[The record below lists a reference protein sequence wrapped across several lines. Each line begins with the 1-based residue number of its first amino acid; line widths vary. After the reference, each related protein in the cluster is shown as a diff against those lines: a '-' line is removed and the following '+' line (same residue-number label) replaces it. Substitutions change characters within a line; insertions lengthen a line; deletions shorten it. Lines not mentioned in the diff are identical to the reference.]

1 VPAHRSP
8 PPLPS
13 RLGGPCEG
21 EMVAASI
28 PETMRAFVVEDGT
41 ATLRSDYPVPRPGA
55 DEALVRVLRAGICNT
70 DLELLKGYKG
80 GFRGVL
86 GHEFIGEVVSAASRP
101 ALVGRRV
108 CGELNVSCSSCHNCG
123 RGGTIARNHCLKR
136 TVLGIL
142 NHDGTYADYLTLP
155 VANLHAVP
163 DGVPTEAA
171 AFVEPLAAAYRI
183 VEQGLVRS
191 EHRVCVLGD
200 GKLGLLI
207 AEVLSRQGL
216 ASKVTLF
223 GRHASKA
230 ALLGDAVVFHESP
243 REATALPDE
252 LRGAFDVVVDAT
264 GTVEG
269 LKMAATLTMAMGT
282 IVLKSTCASQATID
296 TSAFVVQELNIVG
309 SRCGP
314 FPEAMKLLEDGSLDV
329 SKYISAVFPLER
341 VAEALEMARSRGCL
355 KVQLAIAPSE
365 LSAAT
370 GEPPAKRP
378 RAGPS

>member
-1 VPAHRSP
+1 VNSCRPALRAHRSTHW
-8 PPLPS
+8 
-13 RLGGPCEG
+13 E
-21 EMVAASI
+21 
-28 PETMRAFVVEDGT
+28 
-41 ATLRSDYPVPRPGA
+41 
-55 DEALVRVLRAGICNT
+55 
-70 DLELLKGYKG
+70 
-80 GFRGVL
+80 
-86 GHEFIGEVVSAASRP
+86 
-101 ALVGRRV
+101 
-108 CGELNVSCSSCHNCG
+108 
-123 RGGTIARNHCLKR
+123 
-136 TVLGIL
+136 
-142 NHDGTYADYLTLP
+142 
-155 VANLHAVP
+155 
-163 DGVPTEAA
+163 
-171 AFVEPLAAAYRI
+171 
-183 VEQGLVRS
+183 
-191 EHRVCVLGD
+191 
-200 GKLGLLI
+200 
-207 AEVLSRQGL
+207 
-216 ASKVTLF
+216 
-223 GRHASKA
+223 A

-243 REATALPDE
+243 REASALPDE

-378 RAGPS
+378 RAGVS